1 MNHWI
6 ELETQ
11 HGSGAYGNWP
21 FTLTRGEGVHVWDS
35 EGNKYLDFATGIGVA
50 ALGHA
55 HPAVNRAVAEQL
67 DTLVTCHG
75 GYFAND
81 VRARFLAKL
90 TTITPSDL
98 DRVFLCNSGTEAVET
113 ALKLARAHTGRT
125 GIVAMMRS
133 FHGRTMGSLSATW
146 KKPFRAPFEPLV
158 PGFTHI
164 PFGDSAA
171 LEAAVTDNTAAV
183 LLEPIQGE
191 AGVYPASEDYLRAA
205 RRVCDASGALLIFDE
220 VQTGIGRTGKWFT
233 CEHSGVIPDILCLAK
248 ALGGGIPLGATVSR
262 SGIVFE
268 KGQHGN
274 TFGGNPLSCR
284 AGLATIEYIEEH
296 DLLTDIAR
304 VGTYFMTGLNQ
315 LARKKPTAVRDI
327 RGRGLMIAIQLRG
340 KVGPTLVKLRDAGI
354 LALAAGR
361 MNLRFLP
368 PYIVTEN
375 EIDQVLNIL
384 EEVLP

>member
-1 MNHWI
+1 MNRWI

-21 FTLTRGEGVHVWDS
+21 FALTRGEGVYVWDS
-35 EGNKYLDFATGIGVA
+35 AGNKYLDFATGIGVA
-50 ALGHA
+50 VLGHA
-55 HPAVNRAVAEQL
+55 HPVLTQAITDQTG
-67 DTLVTCHG
+67 TLITCHS

-90 TTITPSDL
+90 TGITPSDL

-113 ALKLARAHTGRT
+113 ALKLARAHTGRP
-125 GIVAMMRS
+125 GIVTMMRS

-164 PFGDSAA
+164 PFGDTEA
-171 LEAAVTDNTAAV
+171 LEKAVTEETAAV

-191 AGVYPASEDYLRAA
+191 AGVYPASEEYLREA
-205 RRVCDASGALLIFDE
+205 RRICDANGALLIFDE
-220 VQTGIGRTGKWFT
+220 VQTGIGRTGKWFA
-233 CEHSGVIPDILCLAK
+233 CEHAGVAPDILCLAK
-248 ALGGGIPLGATVSR
+248 ALGGGIPIGATVSR
-262 SGIVFE
+262 SGIAFE

-284 AGLATIEYIEEH
+284 AGLTIIEYIEEH
-296 DLLTDIAR
+296 DLLTNITR
-304 VGTYFMTGLNQ
+304 VGAYFMTGLEQ
-315 LARKKPTAVRDI
+315 LAQQKPSAIRDI
-327 RGRGLMIAIQLRG
+327 RGKGLMIAIQLRG

-368 PYIVTEN
+368 PYIVTEK
-375 EIDQVLNIL
+375 EIDQVLNVL

>member
-220 VQTGIGRTGKWFT
+220 VQTGIGRTGKWFA